1 MLKNSFLRKFKAKKN
16 IGYDYEKYILSE
28 DENYI
33 INLERPLSIKEIKKL
48 PKEKLQIFIDD
59 IMCNNK
65 VNNLLYLGNSKK
77 ELYLYLKQKKSL
89 LKNTKLT
96 DPIDLSKVR
105 RKLRPCESLFLKKK
119 KVKMFDVIK
128 NNIKNFKLMKSLS
141 MSKLMGKNKEFY
153 KTQQNSEKISRKLLY
168 KPVNE
173 ARYNGYKRSFQTC
186 LEKSKS
192 DPNFSLP
199 DVKFK
204 LDNVYSRL
212 YHNRIFYPMN
222 LKIKDNKKKK
232 KKNINLKSMNSTNI
246 SSNLR
251 NDINSLNSFKTNDE
265 TKKKIP
271 KFSLRNIFREYGGK
285 EFLITPT
292 YSNRYKCWKKISGGP
307 KIKENLFPENDKQ
320 DVDIIDINGCKDNNL
335 NNKLH
340 IAVKENKEEFVKYF
354 LDKNF
359 DPNEQNIFGETS
371 MHYAMELKNK
381 NIIKLLIEKGG
392 NIYIKNNKGITP
404 YDLADKDIK
413 MHFNLKEV

>member
-1 MLKNSFLRKFKAKKN
+1 MK
-16 IGYDYEKYILSE
+16 
-28 DENYI
+28 
-33 INLERPLSIKEIKKL
+33 
-48 PKEKLQIFIDD
+48 
-59 IMCNNK
+59 
-65 VNNLLYLGNSKK
+65 
-77 ELYLYLKQKKSL
+77 
-89 LKNTKLT
+89 
-96 DPIDLSKVR
+96 

-119 KVKMFDVIK
+119 KVKMFEVIK

-153 KTQQNSEKISRKLLY
+153 KTQQNTEKISRKLLY

-173 ARYNGYKRSFQTC
+173 ARCNGYKRSFQTC

-199 DVKFK
+199 DVEFK

-212 YHNRIFYPMN
+212 YHNRIFYPIN

-232 KKNINLKSMNSTNI
+232 KKNINLKNVNSTNI

-251 NDINSLNSFKTNDE
+251 NDINTLNSFKTNDE

-271 KFSLRNIFREYGGK
+271 KFRLRNIFREYWGK

-292 YSNRYKCWKKISGGP
+292 YANRYKCWKKISGGP
-307 KIKENLFPENDKQ
+307 KTKENLFPENDKK
-320 DVDIIDINGCKDNNL
+320 DVDIIDINDCKDNNL

-359 DPNEQNIFGETS
+359 DPN
-371 MHYAMELKNK
+371 NK
-381 NIIKLLIEKGG
+381 IYLEKHLCIMQW
-392 NIYIKNNKGITP
+392 N
-404 YDLADKDIK
+404 
-413 MHFNLKEV
+413 

>member
-1 MLKNSFLRKFKAKKN
+1 MLKNSFLRKFKENKN

-48 PKEKLQIFIDD
+48 SKDKLQIFIDD

-96 DPIDLSKVR
+96 DTIDLSKMG

-119 KVKMFDVIK
+119 KIKMFDIMKK
-128 NNIKNFKLMKSLS
+128 NINNFKLMKSLS
-141 MSKLMGKNKEFY
+141 MNKLMIKNKEFY
-153 KTQQNSEKISRKLLY
+153 KTQQNTEKVSRKLFY

-173 ARYNGYKRSFQTC
+173 ARYNGYKRSFQVC

-204 LDNVYSRL
+204 LDDVYSRL

-222 LKIKDNKKKK
+222 LKIKENKKKK
-232 KKNINLKSMNSTNI
+232 KMNISLKSMLSTNI

-251 NDINSLNSFKTNDE
+251 NDINILNSFNTNNE

-271 KFSLRNIFREYGGK
+271 KFRLRNIFREYGGK

-292 YSNRYKCWKKISGGP
+292 YSNRYKCWNKNSGGP
-307 KIKENLFPENDKQ
+307 KTKEKLFQENDKK
-320 DVDIIDINGCKDNNL
+320 DVEIIDIKDCKDNNL
-335 NNKLH
+335 NNNLH
-340 IAVKENKEEFVKYF
+340 LAVKENNEEFVKYF

-359 DPNEQNIFGETS
+359 SPNEQNIYGETPL
-371 MHYAMELKNK
+371 HYAMELKNK
-381 NIIKLLIEKGG
+381 NIIELLIKKGG
-392 NIYIKNNKGITP
+392 NINIKNNMGITP

-413 MHFNLKEV
+413 IYFNFNL

>member
-1 MLKNSFLRKFKAKKN
+1 MLKNSFLRKFKTKKN

-96 DPIDLSKVR
+96 DTIDQSKMG

-141 MSKLMGKNKEFY
+141 MSKLMVKNKEFY
-153 KTQQNSEKISRKLLY
+153 KSQQNTDKVSRKLFY

-204 LDNVYSRL
+204 LDDVYSRL

-222 LKIKDNKKKK
+222 LKIKDYSKKK
-232 KKNINLKSMNSTNI
+232 KKNISLKSILSINI

-251 NDINSLNSFKTNDE
+251 NDISTLNSFNTNDE

-271 KFSLRNIFREYGGK
+271 KFRLRNIFREYWGK

-292 YSNRYKCWKKISGGP
+292 YINRYKCWKKNSGGP
-307 KIKENLFPENDKQ
+307 RAKENLIPENDKKDQ
-320 DVDIIDINGCKDNNL
+320 DIIDINDYKDNNL
-335 NNKLH
+335 NNNLH
-340 IAVKENKEEFVKYF
+340 LAVKENNEDFVKYF

-359 DPNEQNIFGETS
+359 SPNEQNKYGETPL
-371 MHYAMELKNK
+371 HYAMKLKNK
-381 NIIKLLIEKGG
+381 NIIEILLKKGG
-392 NIYIKNNKGITP
+392 NINIKNNRGITP

-413 MHFNLKEV
+413 IHFNFNL

>member
-1 MLKNSFLRKFKAKKN
+1 MLKNSFLKKFKTKKN

-33 INLERPLSIKEIKKL
+33 INLERPISIKEIKKL

-96 DPIDLSKVR
+96 DTIDQSKMG

-128 NNIKNFKLMKSLS
+128 NNINKFKLMKSLS
-141 MSKLMGKNKEFY
+141 MNKLMIKNKEFY
-153 KTQQNSEKISRKLLY
+153 RTQQNTDKISRKLFY

-173 ARYNGYKRSFQTC
+173 TRYNGYKRSFQAC

-192 DPNFSLP
+192 DPNFNLP

-204 LDNVYSRL
+204 LDDVYSRL

-222 LKIKDNKKKK
+222 LKIKDYTKNK
-232 KKNINLKSMNSTNI
+232 KKNISLKRMLSTNI

-251 NDINSLNSFKTNDE
+251 NEINTLNSFNTNDE

-271 KFSLRNIFREYGGK
+271 KFRLRNIFREYGGK
-285 EFLITPT
+285 EFLITPSYT
-292 YSNRYKCWKKISGGP
+292 NRYKAWKKNSGGP
-307 KIKENLFPENDKQ
+307 KTKENLFSENDKKE
-320 DVDIIDINGCKDNNL
+320 VDIIDITNSKDNNL
-335 NNKLH
+335 NNNLH
-340 IAVKENKEEFVKYF
+340 LAVKENNEEFVKYF

-359 DPNEQNIFGETS
+359 SPNEQNIFGETPL
-371 MHYAMELKNK
+371 HYAMQLKNK
-381 NIIKLLIEKGG
+381 NIIELLKKKGG
-392 NIYIKNNKGITP
+392 NINIKNNKGITP

-413 MHFNLKEV
+413 IHFHFNL